1 MSNSADSIDAT
12 VIRRI
17 ADGDRSAFESLYD
30 AFSGPLFSLALRI
43 LSQPEDAEDL
53 LQEVFAKLWKDAANY
68 DSSRGVPLA
77 WAFTVTRNKAI
88 DRIRSRERR
97 TRLRDNAELAAQTD
111 PPPKPA
117 APDSAAAVSEESAAV
132 RGAIGNLSG
141 ELRQAIEL
149 AYFRGLSQSEIAS
162 ELDQPITTVKSRI
175 RRAMV
180 ELRQSLKG
188 VS

>member
-1 MSNSADSIDAT
+1 MSNSADSIDAS

-17 ADGDRSAFESLYD
+17 ADGDRSAFEALYD

-43 LSQPEDAEDL
+43 LSHPEDAEDL

-68 DSSRGVPLA
+68 DSSRGAPLA

-97 TRLRDNAELAAQTD
+97 TRLRDNAELAAQSD

-117 APDSAAAVSEESAAV
+117 APIRPRPSPRNPPPSAAPSAASPV
-132 RGAIGNLSG
+132 NSARRSNSPT
-141 ELRQAIEL
+141 
-149 AYFRGLSQSEIAS
+149 SEAS
-162 ELDQPITTVKSRI
+162 P
-175 RRAMV
+175 RARLPV
-180 ELRQSLKG
+180 NSTSPSPR
-188 VS
+188 